1 MRFAKLRWP
10 RSLGARLLGAY
21 VAGILV
27 CIVLI
32 VAVSAATVLLQG
44 NTLNEGISTHARLIG
59 RELQF
64 DAAGRPSGLND
75 AKLPTWLY
83 TGMGQEISVRVLD
96 AAGTVVLPAGQGAVA
111 LFAEGAGGFGE
122 LDHGFDSVSNGLP
135 VRVVTHGV
143 AHAGQ
148 QWYVQ
153 VAVSQ
158 RLIELMDRSVGLPA
172 LGQGI
177 LLASLASVL
186 VFAVA
191 MYFTLGRMLRPL
203 RAASEGAARITP
215 RTLDARLSVQGL
227 PSEMLPLIEAFNR
240 ALDRVERGYGAQQ
253 DFLSAAAHEL
263 KTPLSL
269 IRAQIEL
276 GGSGDAA
283 LDREALIRDVDQ
295 MARHVNQLLHLAEAT
310 ELCNYKIGPVGAA
323 ALVDE
328 VGDYLGRLAGRR
340 EVRLALHVSSDALA
354 WQADRGALF
363 TLLKN
368 LLENAIQH
376 SPPHGVVRLAADAH
390 RISVRDEGPGIPLED
405 LPKIF
410 DRFWRGAG
418 RRDEGAGLGLAICQ
432 EIALAHGWRLTA
444 HAASPGTEFVITLGP
459 QPSAEAPGAG
469 SASGRDAVPG
479 AASASAPTPQ

>member
-10 RSLGARLLGAY
+10 HSLGARLLAAY

-27 CIVLI
+27 CIVVT
-32 VAVSAATVLLQG
+32 VAGSAAALLLRG
-44 NTLNEGISTHARLIG
+44 DTWNEGISTHARLIA
-59 RELQF
+59 RQLQF
-64 DAAGRPSGLND
+64 DAAGRPTGWDES
-75 AKLPTWLY
+75 ALPTWLY
-83 TGMGQEISVRVLD
+83 AGMGQETSVRVLD
-96 AAGTVVLPAGQGAVA
+96 AAGNVVLPAGQNAAA
-111 LFAEGAGGFGE
+111 LREEGQGFE
-122 LDHGFDSVSNGLP
+122 PRDHAFDSEADGLA
-135 VRVVTHGV
+135 VRAVTHRV
-143 AHAGQ
+143 DHAGR

-153 VAVSQ
+153 LAVSR

-177 LLASLASVL
+177 LIACLVSVL

-203 RAASEGAARITP
+203 RAASESAARITP
-215 RTLDARLSVQGL
+215 RTLDARLGVRGL

-240 ALDRVERGYGAQQ
+240 ALDRLESGYLAQQ
-253 DFLSAAAHEL
+253 DFLAAAAHEL
-263 KTPLSL
+263 KTPLAL

-276 GGSGDAA
+276 GGTSTISEATT

-295 MARHVNQLLHLAEAT
+295 MARQVGQLLHLAEAT
-310 ELCNYKIGPVGAA
+310 ELCNYKIGQVGAA

-328 VGDYLGRLAGRR
+328 VGDYLAPLAGRR
-340 EVRLALHVSSDALA
+340 KVQLDLRVAPQALA

-376 SPPHGVVRLAADAH
+376 SPPHSVVQLTADAG
-390 RISVRDEGPGIPLED
+390 RISVRDKGAGIAAGD
-405 LPKIF
+405 LPMIF
-410 DRFWRGAG
+410 QRFWRGAS

-444 HAASPGTEFVITLGP
+444 HPASPGTEFVLGLGLEP
-459 QPSAEAPGAG
+459 ERPSAGA
-469 SASGRDAVPG
+469 
-479 AASASAPTPQ
+479 

>member
-10 RSLGARLLGAY
+10 RSLGTRLLATY

-32 VAVSAATVLLQG
+32 VAASAATVLLQG
-44 NTLNEGISTHARLIG
+44 NTLNEGISTHARLLG
-59 RELQF
+59 RELRF
-64 DAAGRPSGLND
+64 DATGRPSGFND
-75 AKLPTWLY
+75 AKLQTWLY

-96 AAGTVVLPAGQGAVA
+96 AAGAVVLPAGQDAHA
-111 LFAEGAGGFGE
+111 LLAEGGSALGE

-143 AHAGQ
+143 DHAGRR
-148 QWYVQ
+148 WYVQ

-158 RLIELMDRSVGLPA
+158 RLLELMDRSVGLPA

-177 LLASLASVL
+177 LLACLASVL
-186 VFAVA
+186 VFAAA

-203 RAASEGAARITP
+203 RAASESAARITP
-215 RTLDARLSVQGL
+215 RTLDARLSVEGL

-240 ALDRVERGYGAQQ
+240 ALDRLESGYGAQQ
-253 DFLSAAAHEL
+253 DFLAAAAHEL

-276 GGSGDAA
+276 GVGGDAT
-283 LDREALIRDVDQ
+283 LDRENLIGDVDQ

-310 ELCNYKIGPVGAA
+310 ELCNYEIGLVGAA

-340 EVRLALHVSSDALA
+340 EVRLALRVTPDSLA

-376 SPPHGVVRLAADAH
+376 SPAHGTVWLTADAH
-390 RISVRDEGPGIPLED
+390 RISVRDEGAGIPAAD

-410 DRFWRGAG
+410 GRFWRGAG

-444 HAASPGTEFVITLGP
+444 HAASPGTEFVIALGP
-459 QPSAEAPGAG
+459 QPPGAEL
-469 SASGRDAVPG
+469 AEVPR
-479 AASASAPTPQ
+479 

>member
-10 RSLGARLLGAY
+10 RSLGARLLATY

-27 CIVLI
+27 CVLVIV
-32 VAVSAATVLLQG
+32 VVSAAALLLRG
-44 NTLNEGISTHARLIG
+44 DTWNEGISTHARLIG
-59 RELQF
+59 RQLQF
-64 DAAGRPSGLND
+64 DAAGHPVGLNESE
-75 AKLPTWLY
+75 LPTWLY
-83 TGMGQEISVRVLD
+83 SGMGKETSVRVLD
-96 AAGTVVLPAGQGAVA
+96 AAGYVVMPAGQGALA
-111 LFAEGAGGFGE
+111 LHKEGRGFE
-122 LDHGFDSVSNGLP
+122 PRDHAFDSVADGLP
-135 VRVVTHGV
+135 VRVVTHRV
-143 AHAGQ
+143 DHEGQ
-148 QWYVQ
+148 RWYVQ

-177 LLASLASVL
+177 LVACLASVL

-191 MYFTLGRMLRPL
+191 MHFTLGRMLRPL
-203 RAASEGAARITP
+203 RAASESAARITP

-240 ALDRVERGYGAQQ
+240 ALDRLQTGYIAQQ
-253 DFLSAAAHEL
+253 DFLAAAAHEL

-269 IRAQIEL
+269 IRGQVEL
-276 GGSGDAA
+276 GGDSDAA
-283 LDREALIRDVDQ
+283 FDRDALIRDVDQ
-295 MARHVNQLLHLAEAT
+295 MARHVSQLLHLAEAT
-310 ELCNYKIGPVGAA
+310 ELCNYEIRRVGAA

-328 VGDYLGRLAGRR
+328 VGDYIGRLAVRR
-340 EVRLALHVSSDALA
+340 EVHLDLRVAPDATC

-376 SPPHGVVRLAADAH
+376 SPPHGVVRLAADAR
-390 RISVRDEGPGIPLED
+390 RISIRDEGAGIPARD
-405 LPKIF
+405 LPMIF

-432 EIALAHGWRLTA
+432 EIALAHGWQLTA
-444 HAASPGTEFVITLGP
+444 HAASPGTEFVL
-459 QPSAEAPGAG
+459 AFAPE
-469 SASGRDAVPG
+469 R
-479 AASASAPTPQ
+479 